1 MDLLNKKEIK
11 KLKKECKERIKCNIQ
26 KNLFEEI
33 FNYIDITYRFYLKND
48 KLYFGTED
56 LEKEIRKFKN
66 SNLDNIEY
74 LNKFDLYK
82 MLLIDEKI
90 YISKFTVKLYKK
102 DNKVSTIIL
111 PTNGNL
117 SLLLEN
123 GKFYTLSPNRKFLLN
138 KPSFL
143 CGEFIHILDKKFIID
158 LIKRF
163 YLKNYFSDTLIKDF
177 DVEDYKFIEI
187 DVHKLDE
194 KIKFYTKKQLV
205 EYICKNTT
213 KYNLNKLSFRVGY
226 TLLKLKPY
234 IKDDDFE
241 NLYKFCLSEKNIKYN
256 NLKVRG
262 KGNFCTIIQEY
273 YKYKGLDILKEDI
286 NEYLINILKIKEEK
300 ICLKKISNKKMYS
313 EFERIRNI
321 YTLKFYKKNLI
332 IPKNINKYL
341 KLPKEF
347 ILLRKT
353 KDIIKEASIQKNC
366 LVTYL
371 KYLTVENKITYLLIY
386 YTIYNENRYTIA
398 IEYCPRHKNKFKLKE
413 VKGALNSDAPK
424 KLKQNIN
431 KFIMKSNEDIKEYDK
446 NIKKNRRI

>member
-1 MDLLNKKEIK
+1 MDLLNKKETK
-11 KLKKECKERIKCNIQ
+11 KLKKEYKERIKCNIQ
-26 KNLFEEI
+26 KNLFEQI
-33 FNYIDITYRFYLKND
+33 FNHIEITYRFYLKND

-56 LEKEIRKFKN
+56 LAKEIRKFKN
-66 SNLDNIEY
+66 SSLDNIEY
-74 LNKFDLYK
+74 LNKFDVHK

-102 DNKVSTIIL
+102 DNKVRTIIL
-111 PTNGNL
+111 PTYRNL

-143 CGEFIHILDKKFIID
+143 CREFLYVLDKNFIID
-158 LIKRF
+158 LIKEF
-163 YLKNYFSDTLIKDF
+163 YLKNYFSDKLIKDF
-177 DVEDYKFIEI
+177 DVEDYEFIEI
-187 DVHKLDE
+187 NVCKLDE
-194 KIKFYTKKQLV
+194 KIKFYTKKQLI
-205 EYICKNTT
+205 EYICKDTT

-234 IKDDDFE
+234 LKENDFE
-241 NLYKFCLSEKNIKYN
+241 NLYKFCLTEKNIKYN
-256 NLKVRG
+256 KLKIRG
-262 KGNFCTIIQEY
+262 KGTFCTIIQEY
-273 YKYKGLDILKEDI
+273 YKYKGLDVSEVSI

-300 ICLKKISNKKMYS
+300 MCLKKISNKKMYS

-353 KDIIKEASIQKNC
+353 QDIIKEANIQKNC

-371 KYLTVENKITYLLIY
+371 RDLTIENKIKYMLIY

-398 IEYCPRHKNKFKLKE
+398 IEYYPKCKNKFKLKE
-413 VKGALNSDAPK
+413 VRGVLNSDVPK
-424 KLKQNIN
+424 ELKQNIN
-431 KFIMKSNEDIKEYDK
+431 KFIIKSNEDIKEYDK
-446 NIKKNRRI
+446 NIKENRRI